1 MKILKNYKHLVK
13 ILIVELMLTVIG
25 CSICVN
31 IFQVNAYELVCKNI
45 ANELVNID
53 TELITGTTNNS
64 IKLAKEK
71 IIVKTNDNV
80 WVTDNVN
87 YRKGPGTNYDVVGT
101 LDKYTKVKRIGTTSN
116 GWSQIKINDKKYY
129 IINDY
134 ITTKQPA
141 IAEIESGKKGEYQ
154 LYALSILSDYGWAD
168 SEIVPLIKLWNRE
181 SHWNPSAHNRSSG
194 AHGIPQALPG
204 SKMASEG
211 SDWSSNGK
219 TQIRWGL
226 KYIKGRYGSPS
237 NAWSHSESHGWY

>member
-71 IIVKTNDNV
+71 IIVKTNDDV

-116 GWSQIKINDKKYY
+116 GWSQININDKKYY

-181 SHWNPSAHNRSSG
+181 SHWNPSAHNRRSG

>member
-194 AHGIPQALPG
+194 AHGIPQELPG

>member
-71 IIVKTNDNV
+71 IIVKTNDDV

-87 YRKGPGTNYDVVGT
+87 YRKGPGTTYDVVGT

-181 SHWNPSAHNRSSG
+181 SHWNPSAHNKSSG